1 MKTTLL
7 SPEELQYIDSL
18 DDPQTLGE
26 ICEYL
31 PCIRV
36 GIRLDD
42 NTLLGTMTLFN
53 INPQSH
59 KAEFG
64 MHIIDSR
71 GTLGAAAEARKFI
84 KEAFERLDLNRIYIR
99 VHHDNKRCL
108 SCVKRFGFQFEG
120 TEKQS
125 LLVCGEFKDIHVY
138 SILRSDFERSG
149 LNEFQKQKESEV

>member
-7 SPEELQYIDSL
+7 SPEELEYIDNL

-64 MHIIDSR
+64 MHILDSR
-71 GTLGAAAEARKFI
+71 GTLGAAREAKKFL
-84 KEAFERLDLNRIYIR
+84 KEAFERLNLNRIYIR
-99 VHHDNKRCL
+99 VHYDNERCL
-108 SCVKRFGFQFEG
+108 SCVKRFGFRYEG
-120 TEKQS
+120 TERQS
-125 LLVCGEFKDIHVY
+125 LLVCGEYKDILVF
-138 SILRSDFERSG
+138 SILREEW
-149 LNEFQKQKESEV
+149 LKNEFKEQKVSEV